1 MENKTPVPSSK
12 QELLE
17 YFQSLSYEELT
28 AVYKMAHSNDSE
40 FELVDNLADYEESN
54 QSVEIVGSA
63 KKLKASGR
71 KSKLKME
78 RNIKSVDI
86 TRIYPFCNSQ
96 TIYKY
101 GIRKGLQRYRCTSC
115 ATVFTPNT
123 NTVMSY
129 SHKPSKV

>member
-86 TRIYPFCNSQ
+86 TR
-96 TIYKY
+96 
-101 GIRKGLQRYRCTSC
+101 
-115 ATVFTPNT
+115 
-123 NTVMSY
+123 
-129 SHKPSKV
+129 